1 MFAFKAQSKTT
12 ETDTTAVEPTA
23 PVVASDALN
32 AVVGESSK
40 AVQPENTNTEK
51 TLATVADALSKFGV
65 EMVDVSGVIE
75 TANAATTGLNEAFGI
90 LCQAAEETQVQTSV
104 IREAV
109 TTTAMVANASGDTM
123 QRSREALA
131 RASDDITK
139 LITAVSEINTQL
151 QGLQGALVSVG
162 DVSQSIDQIAR
173 QTNLLALNAT
183 IEAAR
188 AGEAGRGFAVVAG
201 EVKQLAAETSS
212 ATQQIQDTLA
222 ELNSEADALISLGEG
237 ALTGVSAVQE
247 STGALDGVV
256 NELSDAIGEINSSSS
271 IVETGI
277 VDIESATQD
286 FVSNVATMQETVSR
300 NSETLDSAAERIGK
314 AVDQT
319 DHLVGVTADSDVE
332 TSEGMFLKVARQ
344 AVADVEA
351 AFEAEIEAGRARVGD
366 FFDHDYKPM
375 PGTNP
380 EQLTTTYTEITDR
393 ILPAIQEPVAQS
405 DERIVFCAAVD
416 VNGYLPTHN
425 AKFSKPQGDDPVWNA
440 ANSRNRRIFDDKVGL
455 RAGKNEQ
462 PFLMQSYR
470 RDMGGGQFAIMK
482 DLSVPIFI
490 KGRHWGG
497 LRLAYKT

>member
-1 MFAFKAQSKTT
+1 MFALKAQSKTT
-12 ETDTTAVEPTA
+12 ETQNTAVEPTA
-23 PVVASDALN
+23 PVVEAEASN
-32 AVVGESSK
+32 SGVGESSK
-40 AVQPENTNTEK
+40 TVKPENTNTEK

-123 QRSREALA
+123 QRSRDALA
-131 RASDDITK
+131 RASDDIAK
-139 LITAVSEINTQL
+139 LITAVSEINNQL

-256 NELSDAIGEINSSSS
+256 NELSEAIGEINSSSS

-332 TSEGMFLKVARQ
+332 TSEGLFLKMARQ

-351 AFEAEIEAGRARVGD
+351 AFEAEIDAGRARVDD
-366 FFDHDYKPM
+366 FFDHNYKPM

-393 ILPAIQEPVAQS
+393 VLPAIQEPVAQS
-405 DERIVFCAAVD
+405 DERIVFCAAID